1 LVYISGGTR
10 KEQDI
15 KKLQKEKGKKRKKKK
30 KTEREKKRKENIF
43 LKKKKERE
51 GKKRNK
57 WLSMKREHRMSNKN
71 IHKRK
76 GNTISCLLKSA
87 IMKCLCTGDQFRWID
102 EMAAYGLGRSR
113 RREATSNTNNA
124 QAYEF
129 SIAET
134 SSTLQDAVGLDNEVY
149 FFYL

>member
-1 LVYISGGTR
+1 VAQEKNRTSKNYKR
-10 KEQDI
+10 KRE
-15 KKLQKEKGKKRKKKK
+15 KKRKKKK

-43 LKKKKERE
+43 LKKKKKERE